1 MSDPRVV
8 RRLPAA
14 PGWHLVWA
22 DAGREPPVR
31 FVPVVGW
38 AVVEGAPGAAG
49 PEVCPVP
56 LGPAD
61 AAPVI
66 KALAGRDYL
75 GAAPPGDVPEAWAER
90 ARAVLEGSDG

>member
-1 MSDPRVV
+1 MNAPRVL

-14 PGWHLVWA
+14 PGWHLVYA
-22 DAGREPPVR
+22 VAEREPPVR

-38 AVVEGAPGAAG
+38 AVVDGAPGAAG
-49 PEVCPVP
+49 PEVCPIP

-75 GAAPPGDVPEAWAER
+75 GAAAPGEEPGDWADR
-90 ARAVLEGSDG
+90 ARATLDA